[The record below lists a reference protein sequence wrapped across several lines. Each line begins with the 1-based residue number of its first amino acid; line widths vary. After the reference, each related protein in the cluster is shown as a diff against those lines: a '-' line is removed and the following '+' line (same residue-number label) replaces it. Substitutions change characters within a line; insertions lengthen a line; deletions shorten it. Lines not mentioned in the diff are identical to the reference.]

1 MRITVYWV
9 TRNPDVIV
17 RIRKKFNIPSY
28 TSVNYET
35 ECEIKNEDFPL
46 LEETERRG
54 FIRIRNKN
62 TRLCKEQTNNTITN
76 IVFVLTDVLET
87 NLLEM
92 QQQYKKEGF
101 ELRHDSKRNFNTVIA
116 AIKRLKSDVNHCSES
131 TQENFGNDSDM
142 VNAML
147 LTLIDRCGDD
157 DNLAYKMYEYI
168 KSFPSKLNLD
178 LDLDN
183 AFSHL
188 FKKEKL

>member
-1 MRITVYWV
+1 MQGT
-9 TRNPDVIV
+9 D
-17 RIRKKFNIPSY
+17 K
-28 TSVNYET
+28 
-35 ECEIKNEDFPL
+35 L
-46 LEETERRG
+46 
-54 FIRIRNKN
+54 
-62 TRLCKEQTNNTITN
+62 NTITN

-101 ELRHDSKRNFNTVIA
+101 ELRHDSKRNFNTAIA

-131 TQENFGNDSDM
+131 TQENFGT
-142 VNAML
+142 ML

-188 FKKEKL
+188 FRKEKL

>member
-1 MRITVYWV
+1 MSKLTAAI
-9 TRNPDVIV
+9 I
-17 RIRKKFNIPSY
+17 
-28 TSVNYET
+28 
-35 ECEIKNEDFPL
+35 EDEVPAARL
-46 LEETERRG
+46 LSS
-54 FIRIRNKN
+54 II
-62 TRLCKEQTNNTITN
+62 TRLRPDWEVT
-76 IVFVLTDVLET
+76 VLPGTQDPA
-87 NLLEM
+87 
-92 QQQYKKEGF
+92 
-101 ELRHDSKRNFNTVIA
+101 IA